1 MDQDEID
8 FDRPAAD
15 GVEAWHRQRALQL
28 RQLSHD
34 VGLPIGH
41 RVRLEL
47 VDGSGMEGKLEL
59 AEHGLFIEPTERTTL
74 RLRIAR
80 CEFMAREIA
89 SCVRLEKPSHD

>member
-15 GVEAWHRQRALQL
+15 GVEAWHRQRSAQS
-28 RQLSHD
+28 RQLSQD

-47 VDGSGMEGKLEL
+47 RDGSGMEGRLEL
-59 AEHGLFIEPTERTTL
+59 AENLLFIEPTRRAQL
-74 RLRIAR
+74 RLRIDR
-80 CEFMAREIA
+80 CEFLARDIA
-89 SCVRLEKPSHD
+89 SCVRLEDPSHA